1 MPDGKVS
8 IEITADASGVKR
20 GASQAEQALSG
31 IERQASSG
39 LGFGLMA
46 GAGQA
51 AFNLILKSAGLAVD
65 AMKAVVSVG
74 SQFESQMS
82 RVEAISGAS
91 ASDMAMLE
99 AKAREMGATT
109 AFSAKEAGAAM
120 EYMAMAGWKAGD
132 MVSGIGGI
140 MNLAA
145 ASGEDLASVSDIVTD
160 ALTAFGMEAK
170 DSGRFADVLAAA
182 SSNANTNVS
191 MMGDTF
197 KYVAP
202 AAGAL
207 GYTVEDMAVA
217 IGLMANNGIKGSQA
231 GTALRST
238 LSRMAKPTKETR
250 EAMEKLGISLT
261 DEQGTMLSFKEVMLN
276 MRSGFSSLSESE
288 KSAAAAM
295 LGGQEAMSGLLA
307 IANASEEDFQK
318 LTDAIDGSAGAAER
332 MADTAMDNLDGSM
345 REFGSAAS
353 ELGLTLFDAIKGPLT
368 GLVDFGTGV
377 INSITGFLK
386 TEQSDLAGFL
396 DITRSHA
403 DEAAKAIQASYD
415 AIDAGEAEVGKL
427 SAYEKVLLQVA
438 DAGKANEFQT
448 YMIEKA
454 MSELGDTMPEIAAAW
469 DAETKT
475 LRLNRDEIEKN
486 FETRKRMARMDAVV
500 EAQVQA
506 QRALGEAELSRAMA
520 EDAIWT
526 AVGKANEEYKRQR
539 DEMAKLGDE
548 SAKRADE
555 VYQSQVIGT
564 EDLEAA
570 VSKLSNDVSGL
581 VGQDLKNDLLAAYD
595 AYESAGA
602 QCDEYAAQV
611 EHLDRMEASLADT
624 SKEAAGDLEKVAD
637 ATQKG
642 ADAAAA
648 QEAAAAQLEAAE
660 RRMSKAY
667 TDARDTVTGAFEDI
681 KKGVENALA
690 LNPFEAWADSSQN
703 GVEKMITAL
712 TAQKESIKEFGKN
725 IQTIQKTLLDAGEDT
740 GAVDAFVG
748 WLSELGP
755 AGATAVSQM
764 SENAELLRQAMH
776 EYVGAVDAKDAI
788 SSMLAGA
795 HTALLAGLGELGS
808 SVADWEN
815 LSDIVR
821 EKITASGLDGALTDA
836 FLGVV
841 EEAKAVGVAIPAGLA
856 ESIMTSEEPEAAIQQ
871 AMTDLENAMLGH
883 SEALL
888 QIASDAGLEVPAKI
902 KAGLEAGGAEAKE
915 ALDQL
920 IALFSGSDI
929 LQKAETAGSETGKKT
944 AGASAKGAKGEAGQM
959 TEAADANVNA
969 YKAEVDA
976 RRVDVETA
984 ARGLAQAGATAA
996 ESMTGLWA
1004 NAGNMAAAGFAGGI
1018 RNGGSLAISAATAVA
1033 AQAIEAAQKRLDE
1046 RSPSRVFKRI
1056 GAYMSE
1062 GWAIGITSAGGMVTD
1077 ATRLLAETSVAQA
1090 GGAAARIATAFS
1102 KARRTIDAGIKKG
1115 DFTETLGAATKTAA
1129 AGVEAAVSGAEGALK
1144 TAAARYFTALSDAN
1158 AKKTES
1164 LQKQQKALSERI
1176 TLTKDTGARA
1186 ALEAQKKTLDAQID
1200 ALRTRGQKI
1209 SKMQGEFSSS
1219 LLSSYSKA
1227 LEGQADKITERLNA
1241 TLEKAAKAAQDKM
1254 DDLKSKQ
1261 ASMKA
1266 GLLDIGTVWDGDTIG
1281 KGMLLSVKR
1290 QIADIRDYEKMLKQ
1304 LEGRGISKTLLSE
1317 IEGMEAESAAGYM
1330 AALLGLSDKD
1340 LKQYDK
1346 LFRQRAKEATRVSK
1360 EHYAEEVEAVK
1371 TGYTDAVEKAF
1382 SDAQKSIAGMGEK
1395 AMAGFLKGMKATDYS
1410 REIRKIAKAIVSSMA
1425 DELEIHSPSRKAEK
1439 LAAFFGQ
1446 GWDAGIRSAT
1456 DDAERAME
1464 QYAAA
1469 ALAAFAGTF
1478 PDMKAAA
1485 FARPDGLLRMSAP
1498 AFAAASPELA
1508 TVPAG
1513 SSGGGETRV
1522 TLITTLD
1529 GREIARG
1536 TAVYTEAEL
1545 ARRQAIQAR
1554 REGLL

>member
-8 IEITADASGVKR
+8 IQITADASGVKR
-20 GASQAEQALSG
+20 GANQAEQALSG
-31 IERQASSG
+31 IEQTASSG

-51 AFNLILKSAGLAVD
+51 AFNLIAKGAGLAVD

-74 SQFESQMS
+74 SQFEAQMS

-132 MVSGIGGI
+132 MVNGIGGI

-160 ALTAFGMEAK
+160 ALTAFGMGAK

-217 IGLMANNGIKGSQA
+217 IGLMANSGIKGSQA

-261 DEQGTMLSFKEVMLN
+261 DEQGNMLSFKEVMLG

-288 KSAAAAM
+288 KSATAAM

-307 IANASEEDFQK
+307 IANASEADFNK

-332 MADTAMDNLDGSM
+332 MADTAMDNLDGSLK
-345 REFGSAAS
+345 EFGSAAS
-353 ELGLTLFDAIKGPLT
+353 ELGLTLYDAIKGPLT
-368 GLVDFGTGV
+368 GLVDFGTDV
-377 INSITGFLK
+377 INGITGLLK
-386 TEQSDLAGFL
+386 EEQTQIGAFL
-396 DITRSHA
+396 DEIRTHG
-403 DEAAKAIQASYD
+403 EAARDALKASYD
-415 AIDAGEAEVGKL
+415 AVEDGDRAAAHLSVLENQLLRAAEAGEVN
-427 SAYEKVLLQVA
+427 AYQAYQVEA
-438 DAGKANEFQT
+438 AIA
-448 YMIEKA
+448 
-454 MSELGDTMPEIAAAW
+454 ELGDTIPGLAEAW
-469 DAETKT
+469 DAETRT
-475 LRLNRDEIEKN
+475 LSYNTVELKKN
-486 FETRKRMARMDAVV
+486 FDVAKKRARLSAIS
-500 EAQVQA
+500 EATTKA
-506 QRALGEAELSRAMA
+506 EEALGEALMQQAMA
-520 EDAIWT
+520 QAAIQGAIDDTNDALGT
-526 AVGKANEEYKRQR
+526 QLKT
-539 DEMAKLGDE
+539 GDE
-548 SAKRADE
+548 LILRYTHMAD
-555 VYQSQVIGT
+555 
-564 EDLEAA
+564 
-570 VSKLSNDVSGL
+570 VSKD
-581 VGQDLKNDLLAAYD
+581 AYD
-595 AYESAGA
+595 AVTDGAARLEEANKLVDEAQARVDECTKTYEYLEKQADAAAGA
-602 QCDEYAAQV
+602 QETLNTA
-611 EHLDRMEASLADT
+611 MKT
-624 SKEAAGDLEKVAD
+624 
-637 ATQKG
+637 G

-667 TDARDTVTGAFEDI
+667 TDARDAVTGAFEDI
-681 KKGVENALA
+681 KKGVESALA

-712 TAQKESIKEFGKN
+712 TSQKESIKEFGKN

-740 GAVDAFVG
+740 GSVDAFVG

-764 SENAELLRQAMH
+764 SENAELLRKAMH

-808 SVADWEN
+808 SVADWDN

-821 EKITASGLDGALTDA
+821 EKITASGLDGALTEA
-836 FLGVV
+836 FMGVV
-841 EEAKAVGVAIPAGLA
+841 EEAKAVGISIPAGLA
-856 ESIMTSEEPEAAIQQ
+856 ESIMTSEEPEAAIRQ
-871 AMTDLENAMLGH
+871 AMTDLQNAMLGH

-888 QIASDAGLEVPAKI
+888 KIAGDAGLEVPAKI

-920 IALFSGSDI
+920 IALFYGSDI
-929 LQKAETAGSETGKKT
+929 LQKAENAGSETGKKT

-969 YKAEVDA
+969 YKSEVDA

-984 ARGLAQAGATAA
+984 GRGLAQAGATAA

-1033 AQAIEAAQKRLDE
+1033 AQAIEAAQRRLDE
-1046 RSPSRVFKRI
+1046 HSPSRVFKRI

-1062 GWAIGITSAGGMVTD
+1062 GWALGITSAGGMVTD

-1090 GGAAARIATAFS
+1090 GGAAARIAAAFA
-1102 KARRTIDAGIKKG
+1102 KARRKIDAGAAKG
-1115 DFTETLGAATKTAA
+1115 DFTETLSAATKTAA
-1129 AGVEAAVSGAEGALK
+1129 ESVEGAVSHAEDTLK
-1144 TAAARYFTALSDAN
+1144 RAATRYFTALSDAN
-1158 AKKTES
+1158 AGKMEA
-1164 LQKQQKALSERI
+1164 LQKQQKALSENI
-1176 TLTKDTGARA
+1176 TLTKDDGARA

-1209 SKMQGEFSSS
+1209 SKLQGEFSSS

-1227 LEGQADKITERLNA
+1227 LEGQADKITEKLNS
-1241 TLEKAAKAAQDKM
+1241 TLEKAAKTAQDKM

-1261 ASMKA
+1261 ASMKS

-1281 KGMLLSVKR
+1281 KGMLLSVKK

-1317 IEGMEAESAAGYM
+1317 IEGMEAENAAGYM
-1330 AALLGLSDKD
+1330 SALLGLSDKD
-1340 LKQYDK
+1340 LATYDK

-1360 EHYAEEVEAVK
+1360 KHYAEEVEAVK

-1382 SDAQKSIAGMGEK
+1382 SDAQKSISSMGEK
-1395 AMAGFLKGMKATDYS
+1395 AMTGFLKGMKATDYS
-1410 REIRKIAKAIVSSMA
+1410 REIRKIAKSIVSSMA
-1425 DELEIHSPSRKAEK
+1425 DELEIHSPSRKAER

-1446 GWDAGIRSAT
+1446 GWDAGIRNAT

-1478 PDMKAAA
+1478 PDMKAAGL
-1485 FARPDGLLRMSAP
+1485 ARPDGLLRTATP
-1498 AFAAASPELA
+1498 AFVAASPELA

-1513 SSGGGETRV
+1513 SAGGGETRV